1 MRDQAGHE
9 MPLRSAPRRDAA
21 REAGPRGA
29 RGMVTAELAVTTLA
43 AFALLVAMCWGI
55 YLIVTQVRCGD
66 TAAAVARQAA
76 RDDRAATA
84 RARAA
89 APPGAVVRVERRPQL
104 VTVTVR
110 MTARPLASWLVGVP
124 LTARAQIV
132 PEPEGSR

>member
-9 MPLRSAPRRDAA
+9 MPLRAAPRRDAV

-66 TAAAVARQAA
+66 TAAAVARQTA
-76 RDDRAATA
+76 RDDRAAAA

-110 MTARPLASWLVGVP
+110 MTA
-124 LTARAQIV
+124 
-132 PEPEGSR
+132 

>member
-66 TAAAVARQAA
+66 TAAAVARQTA
-76 RDDRAATA
+76 RDDRAAAA

-89 APPGAVVRVERRPQL
+89 APSGAVVVVERRAQL
-104 VTVTVR
+104 VTVTVH
-110 MTARPLASWLVGVP
+110 MTARPLASWLVAVP
-124 LTARAQIV
+124 LTARAEVV
-132 PEPEGSR
+132 PEPEGGR

>member
-9 MPLRSAPRRDAA
+9 MPVRSAPRRVAA

-55 YLIVTQVRCGD
+55 YLIVTQVRLGD

-84 RARAA
+84 KARAA
-89 APPGAVVRVERRPQL
+89 APPGAVVTVERRSEL

-110 MTARPLASWLVGVP
+110 VVARPLATWLAAVP
-124 LTARAQIV
+124 LTARAEV
-132 PEPEGSR
+132 VAEPEGSK